1 MSSEPCKGCGGPRPP
16 FAVAE
21 GDDFCSTECARRHY
35 QGVPMRPTATAMVRR
50 GTVPG
55 AFWRQATAS
64 SNVRKR

>member
-35 QGVPMRPTATAMVRR
+35 R
-50 GTVPG
+50 GRSNEANG
-55 AFWRQATAS
+55 DCHGAGAGRYLAFWRWATAS